1 MGRKKIKIQRIED
14 DRNRHVTF
22 TKRKNGIFKKA
33 MELSKL
39 CDCEIALIVFDSN
52 EKLYQYSSASVD
64 QILLKYTEYRDP
76 YEMKDNSD
84 YEILFGEKKK
94 RNKEGSIS
102 ETPTGTPTTKQDGDQ
117 ESEQDVMDHRNGAG
131 NKKRVQRGFQQL
143 LKKDQLSYI
152 PPTLPIY
159 QHGLGML
166 GGMQSHHMFAGLTSP
181 PNLSGILP
189 SPTTGML
196 FRHDFSPN
204 SQTMF
209 GAQHHQFWNAADN
222 HEKNSLLGLNLVPS
236 DFERDSMQNVAKHS
250 AYHSKRSSSPSKCT
264 SYYQESPL
272 GNHTM
277 MSTDFRDF
285 SVNPGTFGN
294 ELQMHLDG
302 QTVRDKLEG
311 DGSEKDDNGN
321 SKNVAARIEREP
333 STTAYMS
340 PMKDE
345 DSEETRQASCTQ
357 DNMESDRKKT
367 EISNMRIKTGNGEDN
382 RFSLNTSAVERNDS
396 GDQSKSE
403 VLLNQSPKRRKRD

>member
-1 MGRKKIKIQRIED
+1 
-14 DRNRHVTF
+14 
-22 TKRKNGIFKKA
+22 
-33 MELSKL
+33 
-39 CDCEIALIVFDSN
+39 
-52 EKLYQYSSASVD
+52 
-64 QILLKYTEYRDP
+64 
-76 YEMKDNSD
+76 
-84 YEILFGEKKK
+84 
-94 RNKEGSIS
+94 
-102 ETPTGTPTTKQDGDQ
+102 
-117 ESEQDVMDHRNGAG
+117 
-131 NKKRVQRGFQQL
+131 
-143 LKKDQLSYI
+143 
-152 PPTLPIY
+152 
-159 QHGLGML
+159 
-166 GGMQSHHMFAGLTSP
+166 
-181 PNLSGILP
+181 
-189 SPTTGML
+189 
-196 FRHDFSPN
+196 
-204 SQTMF
+204 MF